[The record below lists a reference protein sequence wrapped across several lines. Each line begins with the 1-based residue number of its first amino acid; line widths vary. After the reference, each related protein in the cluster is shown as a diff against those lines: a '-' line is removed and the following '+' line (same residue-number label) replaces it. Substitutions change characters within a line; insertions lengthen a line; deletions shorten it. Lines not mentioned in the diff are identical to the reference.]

1 VKPGLAKKF
10 MQSELEEAKALILRQ
25 LTRRIGNVT
34 PAMQA
39 QVQALSINQLESLSE
54 ALLDFSEP
62 ADLIAWIN
70 KN

>member
-1 VKPGLAKKF
+1 
-10 MQSELEEAKALILRQ
+10 MQRELEEAKALILRQ

-62 ADLIAWIN
+62 ADLITWLN
-70 KN
+70 EN

>member
-1 VKPGLAKKF
+1 
-10 MQSELEEAKALILRQ
+10 MQSELEEAQALILRQ

-39 QVQALSINQLESLSE
+39 QVQALSLNQLESLGE
-54 ALLDFSEP
+54 ELLDFSEP
-62 ADLIAWIN
+62 SDLTTWIN